1 MGQWLHIYFNQ
12 LCWNKSKSAKKKKKN
27 ENNKKRQVLFLKGKR
42 NSNNGTKLILS
53 LKLFLISIL
62 KECLCWLVKS
72 TDCCHYF
79 LTEQQT
85 HTWTLLPTAVTSN
98 TSAREYCYFFIYF
111 FLCFS
116 TAWLQHVIDFV
127 SFAIPRHHCRQY
139 CLIRLPDYSSREWKE
154 NGRGGE
160 QWQCRDLREMQQNGT
175 ISKIHH
181 VAVIF
186 FGCRGINSLRDCLQS
201 ARVFVCFCLCGSD
214 LVSSLI
220 SGAHT
225 TNILDHVEMIV

>member
-1 MGQWLHIYFNQ
+1 MLKALIAAITFWLNSRLTHEHSCQQ
-12 LCWNKSKSAKKKKKN
+12 LWPA
-27 ENNKKRQVLFLKGKR
+27 
-42 NSNNGTKLILS
+42 
-53 LKLFLISIL
+53 
-62 KECLCWLVKS
+62 
-72 TDCCHYF
+72 
-79 LTEQQT
+79 
-85 HTWTLLPTAVTSN
+85 TLLPGNIVIFF
-98 TSAREYCYFFIYF
+98 YFF